1 MNEDWLIT
9 AAAVYLIAINLIGII
24 VMGIDKYKAA
34 HDKWRIPEKTFF
46 IIALTGGS
54 LGTWAGMYMFRHK
67 TKHWYFVIGIPA
79 ILAAQ
84 IALGVYLWT
93 QGYLKF

>member
-1 MNEDWLIT
+1 MDKYFILTVAI
-9 AAAVYLIAINLIGII
+9 YLIVINLTGIVI
-24 VMGIDKYKAA
+24 MGTDKNKAR
-34 HDKWRIPEKTFF
+34 HEKWRIPEKTFF
-46 IIALTGGS
+46 IIALIGGS
-54 LGTWAGMYMFRHK
+54 LGIWTGMYLFRHK

-84 IALGVYLWT
+84 IALCVYLWT

>member
-1 MNEDWLIT
+1 MNKEWLIT

-24 VMGIDKYKAA
+24 VMGIDKYKAT

-46 IIALTGGS
+46 IIALIGGS

-84 IALGVYLWT
+84 IALCVYLWT
-93 QGYLKF
+93 QGYLKL